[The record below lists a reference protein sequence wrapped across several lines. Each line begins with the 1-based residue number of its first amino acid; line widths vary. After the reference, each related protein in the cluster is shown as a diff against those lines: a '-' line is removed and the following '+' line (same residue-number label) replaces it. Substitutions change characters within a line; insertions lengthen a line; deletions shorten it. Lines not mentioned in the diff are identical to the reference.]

1 MLPSAD
7 VDGALHVSKP
17 YPSYTTAWA
26 RRADVAAP
34 PPGAAV
40 PTIVATMAMAS
51 RNPRRMESP
60 TTGTCRCWDSRPEQ
74 STLHARRHITVARRR
89 EGLHGSREG

>member
-1 MLPSAD
+1 MLPSVD

-26 RRADVAAP
+26 RPADVAAP

-40 PTIVATMAMAS
+40 PTTVATMAMATE
-51 RNPRRMESP
+51 PAAHGESDDRHLSMLGFATRTEHP
-60 TTGTCRCWDSRPEQ
+60 
-74 STLHARRHITVARRR
+74 ARAQAHHLGRRR
-89 EGLHGSREG
+89 EGLHG